1 MQSSRARLGDLL
13 ELIERPNAGA
23 RYGIEDVRG
32 VNNQKLMIQTKAD
45 VSARD
50 LSKFQVVE
58 PGEFFFNHRTSRNG
72 SKFSITYN
80 YDDAAHIVTE
90 DYVVFRVADEDRLS
104 PGWLYLYV
112 CRAEY
117 DRYVIQNSWGSS
129 TEFFNWVDLCDTEI
143 ELPPI
148 AIQRK
153 YVAIYEAMLANQRA
167 YEQGLDDLKLTCDA
181 LVEELMREL
190 PHEAIGPYIEQSDAR
205 NKAHAYSEKD
215 VRGLSVSKRIIETNA
230 NLAGVNLG
238 NYKIFSPNE
247 LAYVADTSRRGEKIS
262 IAFNETDNTYIT
274 SAINTVFRVKKSAEQ
289 KLLPGY
295 LMLFFGRSEFDRYAR
310 FNSWGSAR
318 ETFDWAEMCDVRIP
332 LPDIAVQR
340 YVVELYQ
347 AWRTRLGINNRLKS
361 QLKDICPILIRGS
374 IEEASRQ

>member
-1 MQSSRARLGDLL
+1 MELTKASLWHYL
-13 ELIERPNAGA
+13 ELVERPNSEAV
-23 RYGIEDVRG
+23 YGIDDVRG
-32 VNNQKLMIQTKAD
+32 VNNQKLMIRTKAD
-45 VSARD
+45 VSSRD
-50 LSKFQVVE
+50 FTKFQIVM

-80 YDDAAHIVTE
+80 YDDVPHIVTE
-90 DYVVFRVADEDRLS
+90 DYVVFRVTNEGELC

-129 TEFFNWVDLCDTEI
+129 TEFFNWEDFCETEI
-143 ELPPI
+143 LLPPI
-148 AIQRK
+148 EVQRK
-153 YVAIYEAMLANQRA
+153 YVAIYEAMLSNQRS
-167 YEQGLDDLKLTCDA
+167 YERGLDDLKLACDA
-181 LVEELMREL
+181 LVEKLMQELC
-190 PHEAIGPYIEQSDAR
+190 HEAIGSYIEQSDAR
-205 NKAHAYSEKD
+205 NNARVYSEKD
-215 VRGLSVSKRIIETNA
+215 VRGLSVSKCIIETNA

-238 NYKIFSPNE
+238 NYKIICPDE

-262 IAFNETDNTYIT
+262 IALNETDETYIT

-332 LPDIAVQR
+332 LPDITVQR
-340 YVVELYQ
+340 YAVELYQ
-347 AWRTRLGINNRLKS
+347 AWRTRLAINERLKS
-361 QLKDICPILIRGS
+361 QLKDICSILIRGS
-374 IEEASRQ
+374 IEEASR

>member
-1 MQSSRARLGDLL
+1 MELTKANLWHYL
-13 ELIERPNAGA
+13 ELVERPNSESV
-23 RYGIEDVRG
+23 YGIDDVRG
-32 VNNQKLMIQTKAD
+32 VNNQKLMIRTKAD
-45 VSARD
+45 VSSRD
-50 LSKFQVVE
+50 FTKFQIVM

-80 YDDAAHIVTE
+80 YDDVPHIVTE
-90 DYVVFRVADEDRLS
+90 DYVVFRVANEGKLC

-129 TEFFNWVDLCDTEI
+129 TEFFNWEDFCETEI
-143 ELPPI
+143 LLPPI
-148 AIQRK
+148 EVQRK

-167 YEQGLDDLKLTCDA
+167 YERGLDDLKLACDA
-181 LVEELMREL
+181 LVERLMREL
-190 PHEAIGPYIEQSDAR
+190 RHEAIGPFIEQCDDRNSKSDFD
-205 NKAHAYSEKD
+205 KD
-215 VRGLSVSKRIIETNA
+215 AVRGLSISKQLIETKA
-230 NLAGVNLG
+230 NLDGVNLC
-238 NYKIFSPNE
+238 NYKVIAPGAV
-247 LAYVADTSRRGEKIS
+247 AYVPVTSRNGGKIS
-262 IAFNETDNTYIT
+262 IALNESNETNIT

-340 YVVELYQ
+340 YAVELYQ
-347 AWRTRLGINNRLKS
+347 AWRTRLAINERLKS

-374 IEEASRQ
+374 IEEASR

>member
-1 MQSSRARLGDLL
+1 MELTKANLWHYL
-13 ELIERPNAGA
+13 ELVERPNSEAI
-23 RYGIEDVRG
+23 YGIDDVRG
-32 VNNQKLMIQTKAD
+32 VNNQKLMIRTKAD
-45 VSARD
+45 VSSRD
-50 LSKFQVVE
+50 FTKFQIVM

-80 YDDAAHIVTE
+80 YDDVPHIVTE
-90 DYVVFRVADEDRLS
+90 DYVVFRVANEGKLC

-129 TEFFNWVDLCDTEI
+129 TEFFNWEDFCETEI
-143 ELPPI
+143 LLPPI
-148 AIQRK
+148 EAQRK
-153 YVAIYEAMLANQRA
+153 YVAIYEALLANQRA

-181 LVEELMREL
+181 LVERLMREL
-190 PHEAIGPYIEQSDAR
+190 RHEAIGPYIEQSDAR
-205 NKAHAYSEKD
+205 NNARVYGEKD
-215 VRGLSVSKRIIETNA
+215 VRGLSVSKCIIETNA
-230 NLAGVNLG
+230 NLTGVNLG
-238 NYKIFSPNE
+238 NYKIICPDE

-262 IAFNETDNTYIT
+262 IALNETDNTYIT
-274 SAINTVFRVKKSAEQ
+274 SAINTVFHVKKSAEQ
-289 KLLPGY
+289 KLLPSY

-340 YVVELYQ
+340 YAVELYQ
-347 AWRTRLGINNRLKS
+347 AWRTRLAINERLKS
-361 QLKDICPILIRGS
+361 QLKDICPVLIRGS
-374 IEEASRQ
+374 VEEASR

>member
-1 MQSSRARLGDLL
+1 MELTKANLRHYL
-13 ELIERPNAGA
+13 ELVERPNSEAV
-23 RYGIEDVRG
+23 YGIDDVRG
-32 VNNQKLMIQTKAD
+32 VNNQKLMIRTKAD
-45 VSARD
+45 ISSRD
-50 LSKFQVVE
+50 LTKFQIVM

-80 YDDAAHIVTE
+80 YDDVPHIVTE
-90 DYVVFRVADEDRLS
+90 DYVVFRVANEGKLC

-112 CRAEY
+112 CRNEY

-129 TEFFNWVDLCDTEI
+129 TEFFNWEDFCETEI
-143 ELPPI
+143 LLPPI
-148 AIQRK
+148 EAQRK

-181 LVEELMREL
+181 LVEKLMREL
-190 PHEAIGPYIEQSDAR
+190 RHEAIGPYIEQSDAR
-205 NKAHAYSEKD
+205 NNARVYGEKD
-215 VRGLSVSKRIIETNA
+215 VRGLSVSKCIIETNA
-230 NLAGVNLG
+230 NLTGVNLG
-238 NYKIFSPNE
+238 NYKIICPDE

-262 IAFNETDNTYIT
+262 IALNETDDTYIT
-274 SAINTVFRVKKSAEQ
+274 SAINTVFRVKKSAGQ

-340 YVVELYQ
+340 YAVELYQ
-347 AWRTRLGINNRLKS
+347 AWRTRLKINERLKA
-361 QLKDICPILIRGS
+361 QLKDLCPILIRGS
-374 IEEASRQ
+374 IEEASR

>member
-1 MQSSRARLGDLL
+1 MELTKANLWHYL
-13 ELIERPNAGA
+13 ELVERPNSEAV
-23 RYGIEDVRG
+23 YGIDDVRG
-32 VNNQKLMIQTKAD
+32 VNNQKLMIRTKAD
-45 VSARD
+45 VSSRD
-50 LSKFQVVE
+50 FTKFQIVM

-80 YDDAAHIVTE
+80 YDDVPHIVTE
-90 DYVVFRVADEDRLS
+90 DYVVFRVANEDKLC

-129 TEFFNWVDLCDTEI
+129 TEFFNWEDFCDTEI
-143 ELPPI
+143 LLPPI
-148 AIQRK
+148 EVQRK

-181 LVEELMREL
+181 LVEKLMREL
-190 PHEAIGPYIEQSDAR
+190 RHEAIGPFIEQCDDRNSKSDFD
-205 NKAHAYSEKD
+205 KD
-215 VRGLSVSKRIIETNA
+215 AVRGLSISKQLIETKA
-230 NLAGVNLG
+230 NLDGVDLC
-238 NYKIFSPNE
+238 NYKVITPGAV
-247 LAYVADTSRRGEKIS
+247 AYVPVTSRNGGKIS
-262 IAFNETDNTYIT
+262 IALNESNETNIT

-318 ETFDWAEMCDVRIP
+318 ETFDWAAMCDVRIP

-340 YVVELYQ
+340 YAVELYQ
-347 AWRTRLGINNRLKS
+347 AWRTRLAINERLKS

-374 IEEASRQ
+374 VEEASR